1 MGARVRYALGDKGI
15 RVGKTPALWIAAAHC
30 RAPWSDDEGVAKAFP
45 DHGPD
50 AGRAASY
57 NVRFPTRSGRF
68 TDVVIT
74 SEPPPPKAPDSSCVT
89 VTLHTQ
95 RDVGEGLRWE
105 LGGVGGKSMGSIRW
119 TASIWPQARE
129 SFFAGAARDI
139 GDNLDWWEAQWENK
153 ALLEPLLD
161 PGTPLK
167 EMGLLL
173 LCVGLAAKDPG
184 EHVLATDIAIRAI
197 EDGRLGSDNL
207 SLMLRHLLPS
217 GLIKP
222 GRWAKNLAEVARIS
236 AVHAAV
242 IQQALQRCFGGTTD
256 GLPRDFA
263 KLLDL
268 LRELSID
275 LEQNI
280 SYKPCRDFLA
290 GIKGSG
296 KAAKTAKT
304 LLSLEAND
312 PVQCKRLV
320 GLAVSQRLS
329 AIQTIADD

>member
-1 MGARVRYALGDKGI
+1 MSRPEK
-15 RVGKTPALWIAAAHC
+15 
-30 RAPWSDDEGVAKAFP
+30 
-45 DHGPD
+45 
-50 AGRAASY
+50 
-57 NVRFPTRSGRF
+57 
-68 TDVVIT
+68 
-74 SEPPPPKAPDSSCVT
+74 
-89 VTLHTQ
+89 
-95 RDVGEGLRWE
+95 
-105 LGGVGGKSMGSIRW
+105 
-119 TASIWPQARE
+119 
-129 SFFAGAARDI
+129 
-139 GDNLDWWEAQWENK
+139 
-153 ALLEPLLD
+153 
-161 PGTPLK
+161 
-167 EMGLLL
+167 
-173 LCVGLAAKDPG
+173 AAKDPG

-207 SLMLRHLLPS
+207 SLMLRRLLPS

-242 IQQALQRCFGGTTD
+242 VQQALQRCFGGTTD

-268 LRELSID
+268 LKELSID

-280 SYKPCRDFLA
+280 SYEPCRDFLA
-290 GIKGSG
+290 GIRGSG
-296 KAAKTAKT
+296 KAAKTAKS

-312 PVQCKRLV
+312 PLQCKRLV